1 MSLGLPHHNVEGMGY
16 QSEAIVQHAQQQQQ
30 QPANSGSGSA
40 RGACVHRPPEPPR
53 AASSAPRGAVSPSRL
68 GHAHSTGN
76 LGQRPRAAS
85 VDPSPE
91 EAPPRGCVADK
102 VTMFERRCQTPRRD
116 VSEMH
121 RLRST
126 PRSEPRDVRPG
137 RTSREDRPAW
147 AAPPAL
153 PRAGGSVPSLGSLV
167 PSMPPPAQQPAVAT
181 MPAVGAMSPA
191 QVSGSSGQSRNHLQV
206 PTAAPQPGG
215 PSPSIQAMA
224 AHFQARASPEQ
235 LLSGRPG
242 TRSLRGLELQTDD
255 EDDAAA
261 EQVDMGMS
269 PISRP
274 QPQEDALGQPSVA
287 SATHEPAMAPTL
299 QAPASVLDARVM
311 GVGPIGGASVVS
323 VSSSGMSA
331 WSQAQSREPSVPE
344 ISVLERIR
352 KLEVR

>member
-53 AASSAPRGAVSPSRL
+53 AASSAPRGAVL
-68 GHAHSTGN
+68 GHAHSMGD

-102 VTMFERRCQTPRRD
+102 VTMFEQRCQTPRRD
-116 VSEMH
+116 ISEMH
-121 RLRST
+121 RLRSA
-126 PRSEPRDVRPG
+126 PRSEPHDVRPG
-137 RTSREDRPAW
+137 RISREDRSAR
-147 AAPPAL
+147 ATPPVL
-153 PRAGGSVPSLGSLV
+153 PRAGAPVPSLGSMV
-167 PSMPPPAQQPAVAT
+167 PPMPQPMQQPAVVT
-181 MPAVGAMSPA
+181 MPAISVTPPA
-191 QVSGSSGQSRNHLQV
+191 QVSGPSGQFQNHLQV
-206 PTAAPQPGG
+206 PMAAPQPGG